1 MNELEKGRPLSR
13 AKAHT
18 KRDTDAKMLK
28 SEIEKMAPCMRTR
41 TVAPALDLVLYTS
54 C

>member
-1 MNELEKGRPLSR
+1 VKKLEKGRPLSR

-28 SEIEKMAPCMRTR
+28 SEIEKMEPCMRTKI
-41 TVAPALDLVLYTS
+41 VAPAFDLVLYTS
-54 C
+54 Y